1 MALAKADYFQAHAGP
16 SASLEGTANST
27 LIGSVTCGVEDEERR
42 EILTALRAVR
52 FSKKRAAESLGVNRT
67 TLWRKMKKL
76 GIHKQQPTQVS
87 GA

>member
-1 MALAKADYFQAHAGP
+1 
-16 SASLEGTANST
+16 
-27 LIGSVTCGVEDEERR
+27 
-42 EILTALRAVR
+42 LRAVR